1 MKEILI
7 TKERNNEKFQ
17 EFRKMILENLA
28 IVLKIICGD
37 KFLIHKFDTKD
48 YMDYEPKFVT
58 KEEYAMNM
66 VERDLHEVYNIMTQG
81 YTEVCNGGSI
91 EKRYLTD
98 KYNVSTLVSTET
110 KTKNNTQEIKM
121 KDGKEKMVRNVRVLE
136 ESVEKGLLQGYALES
151 AKQTLE
157 KIDHRTTGVDTW
169 VLENNEGTYGT
180 EIVIT
185 KDGHIDLYLCI
196 MEKYS
201 SRVSYIRVGNFQPEF
216 GLGDIW
222 LPNGEIKEY
231 QKLGTIINTLNKVY
245 EKYGFYFTADTKNN
259 RRILADARKS
269 YELFKA
275 EEKERKRKENLVK
288 DLVSLS
294 GSTLCGLLRELGHEG
309 RVFYEDTEELER
321 ELVKFFEESDKKYDC
336 WQDVFADYKENY
348 LEVERLKK
356 NLVKKEQELLS
367 KEVTFDIDG
376 EGKVEEIKDASYA
389 DANENYKRR
398 RYQAPE
404 KGNGYN
410 KTYVTMKLDG
420 KKFHD
425 MVICLHG
432 ETEHH
437 NLKDAILAQIKV
449 LRKTW
454 VEGDGVPYFKPEK
467 NKEII
472 EKKYGSKEKLAIAL
486 DAKEMVVR
494 NLGIESEIVIET
506 HTEKMEEKQ
515 MNTINK
521 NALTNRMTK
530 LGEFLKENRDKDAVE
545 NKVLELFPKAME
557 VEVFEGDNVV
567 HFLVGQE
574 YVGKA
579 PTKKEMKELDW
590 EYRETIQTYG
600 LTLYVAV
607 ESDKIKMDAHIAV
620 DYRDRHGCPNN
631 IDFTVKELEIELEL
645 TMEVA
650 KELAEETRN
659 KHNNGELSPCYAWNK
674 INDLTNRKTTDEVL
688 EFLKGEIQYYDKKE
702 QEEREQRNI
711 TYIDDTIN
719 KSYQLF
725 AEGTI
730 SAGKILEKLKRLEN
744 YCHNYALL
752 DKVRKVIALFEK
764 AEDRMWREVVRKE
777 VTQILEGKYEKMLQ
791 EKIDILKKEVTKET
805 TADDAKEIL
814 GKLGK
819 HIKQL
824 YDIKHKG
831 FCYETEPLLVTCFG
845 IGGKENIPTGC
856 DRVIHTRRL
865 RYGIHLSESEEFISM
880 YAIGDILV
888 EKDGDEWLYENRR
901 LFYKEIPFDIEP
913 EPEEI
918 DELEKNIKDHIN
930 SVLDLMDNIEKEKFE
945 YMYKKTVAVKRND
958 RYELTSSLE
967 DVWTG
972 LTVYVGDSSNV
983 LMIPNSEKSFLTDIV
998 EDFLCS
1004 NIGINETVEKIKEKI
1019 KRKFEYSY
1027 SKSVT
1032 VKEEE
1037 QIYVL
1042 ETPSGVELFWYYKDA
1057 YSRMVE
1063 LVNEMSERF
1072 SNNYEVIIEDYSA
1085 RMETFSWRI
1094 IEKNIK

>member
-1 MKEILI
+1 MSIEYKYSNTHNTQKIKMKDGKKMKEILI
-7 TKERNNEKFQ
+7 TKERSNEKFQ
-17 EFRKMILENLA
+17 EFRRMILENLA
-28 IVLKIICGD
+28 VVLKIICGD

-91 EKRYLTD
+91 EKIDLTH

-110 KTKNNTQEIKM
+110 KTKNNTQKIKM

-136 ESVEKGLLQGYALES
+136 ESIEKGLLQGYALES
-151 AKQTLE
+151 AKQTLD
-157 KIDHRTTGVDTW
+157 KVDHRTTGVDTW

-185 KDGHIDLYLCI
+185 KEGHIDLYLCI
-196 MEKYS
+196 MEKYAS
-201 SRVSYIRVGNFQPEF
+201 IVSYIRVGNFQPEF

-231 QKLGTIINTLNKVY
+231 QKLGTIINTLNKEY

-275 EEKERKRKENLVK
+275 EEKERKEEEVK
-288 DLVSLS
+288 DA
-294 GSTLCGLLRELGHEG
+294 EH
-309 RVFYEDTEELER
+309 
-321 ELVKFFEESDKKYDC
+321 
-336 WQDVFADYKENY
+336 KE
-348 LEVERLKK
+348 EVERLKK

-437 NLKDAILAQIKV
+437 NLKDAILAQLKV

-472 EKKYGSKEKLAIAL
+472 EKKYGSKEKLAIVL

-494 NLGIESEIVIET
+494 NLGIESEIAIET

-521 NALTNRMTK
+521 NALNNRMAK

-545 NKVLELFPKAME
+545 NKVLELFPKATE

-590 EYRETIQTYG
+590 GYRETIQTYG

-620 DYRDRHGCPNN
+620 DYRDRYGYSNN

-650 KELAEETRN
+650 KELAEEIRN
-659 KHNNGELSPCYAWNK
+659 KHNNGELSTCYAWNR

-688 EFLKGEIQYYDKKE
+688 DFLTGEKQYYDEKE
-702 QEEREQRNI
+702 QEEREQRNVE
-711 TYIDDTIN
+711 YINKTIN
-719 KSYQLF
+719 TSYQLF
-725 AEGTI
+725 ADGTI
-730 SAGKILEKLKRLEN
+730 SVDKVLQKLKKLEY
-744 YCHNYALL
+744 YCHEYALL
-752 DKVRKVIALFEK
+752 KKVEDARKLFER
-764 AEDRMWREVVRKE
+764 AEDKMWREVVRQE
-777 VTQILEGKYEKMLQ
+777 IIEMLEEKHNKAFQ
-791 EKIDILKKEVTKET
+791 EKIDILKKEVTVET
-805 TADDAKEIL
+805 TIEDAKEIL
-814 GKLGK
+814 SKLGK
-819 HIKQL
+819 HIKVEWNNDTFGFCVSTEPTVCKWYGVGDKDAVHNDDCEKIIGTDFL
-824 YDIKHKG
+824 HFGIEWSNASNTMIIYAKGRLEYMNHNGGRSVDICHYPFHKG
-831 FCYETEPLLVTCFG
+831 V
-845 IGGKENIPTGC
+845 
-856 DRVIHTRRL
+856 
-865 RYGIHLSESEEFISM
+865 
-880 YAIGDILV
+880 
-888 EKDGDEWLYENRR
+888 
-901 LFYKEIPFDIEP
+901 
-913 EPEEI
+913 
-918 DELEKNIKDHIN
+918 
-930 SVLDLMDNIEKEKFE
+930 
-945 YMYKKTVAVKRND
+945 
-958 RYELTSSLE
+958 
-967 DVWTG
+967 
-972 LTVYVGDSSNV
+972 
-983 LMIPNSEKSFLTDIV
+983 
-998 EDFLCS
+998 
-1004 NIGINETVEKIKEKI
+1004 
-1019 KRKFEYSY
+1019 
-1027 SKSVT
+1027 
-1032 VKEEE
+1032 
-1037 QIYVL
+1037 
-1042 ETPSGVELFWYYKDA
+1042 
-1057 YSRMVE
+1057 
-1063 LVNEMSERF
+1063 
-1072 SNNYEVIIEDYSA
+1072 
-1085 RMETFSWRI
+1085 
-1094 IEKNIK
+1094 